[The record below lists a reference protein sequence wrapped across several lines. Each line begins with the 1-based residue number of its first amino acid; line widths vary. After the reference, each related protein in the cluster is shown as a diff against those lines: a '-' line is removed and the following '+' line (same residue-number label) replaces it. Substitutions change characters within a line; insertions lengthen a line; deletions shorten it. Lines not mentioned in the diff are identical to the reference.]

1 MSIVTA
7 YSWCRIAQHATQVA
21 VSPAPSHMLTAPTM
35 MMTMLQTNVLHST
48 RHVLPFEPYLTIC
61 CTAHASH
68 VQFLYSFVMHRSLY
82 HPSSTCIS
90 CRIPSCQSSCYSVRE
105 HISHKCMFEAT
116 SMRQQNAVQFH
127 HNRVFHH
134 LKGNNS
140 KLVCLACV
148 CQMYVVDVD
157 FGRGCAAGSGS

>member
-1 MSIVTA
+1 MSIAAT

-35 MMTMLQTNVLHST
+35 MMTMLQTNMLHST
-48 RHVLPFEPYLTIC
+48 RHVLPLEPYLTSC
-61 CTAHASH
+61 CTAHALH

-82 HPSSTCIS
+82 YPSSTCIS
-90 CRIPSCQSSCYSVRE
+90 CCIPSCQSSFYSVCE
-105 HISHKCMFEAT
+105 HISHKCMFGAT
-116 SMRQQNAVQFH
+116 SVQQQNAAQFH

-140 KLVCLACV
+140 KLVLGVCLSDV
-148 CQMYVVDVD
+148 C
-157 FGRGCAAGSGS
+157 C